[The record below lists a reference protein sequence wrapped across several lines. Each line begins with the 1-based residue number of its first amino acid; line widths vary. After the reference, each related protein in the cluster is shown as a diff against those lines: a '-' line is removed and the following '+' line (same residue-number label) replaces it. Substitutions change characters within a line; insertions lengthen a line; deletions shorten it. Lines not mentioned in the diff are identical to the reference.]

1 LLDVLILLAIMSL
14 AMKSSKLSFDTTSDA
29 KEPLIAT
36 GDVEEEDPVLEKNL
50 IISTL
55 SLCSWD

>member
-1 LLDVLILLAIMSL
+1 MSL
-14 AMKSSKLSFDTTSDA
+14 LNESLPSCPFDATSDA

-36 GDVEEEDPVLEKNL
+36 GDVEEEDQGLEKNR